1 MTATPTIEP
10 ITTARESAATG
21 STAAG
26 SAARVRPPWR
36 RVATPWVV
44 LALCLACFVH
54 GVRTIPT
61 SAFNQFGLLAGASPT
76 YAISIVLAALGFG
89 VAIRQRNSPAAVT
102 AIVAMVVCQRLPR
115 AISTEEPMYAW
126 TYKHLGVVDHVQQ
139 SHSLAH
145 GVDVYNGWPGLFAL
159 TAWLSDLTGVEPID
173 IAHGFTPVFCLALAA
188 LVYAAARAWRLTRD
202 QSLTATFLVVSLNWV
217 EQDYFAPQAFAILL
231 TVGILVLIG
240 LSRTRPAG
248 TLALVILFAALA
260 ISHQLTPYWVLGAA
274 CLLVLGRQLKPWW
287 VVLLMA
293 AALAAVLAYNF
304 DVVSQYTLFS
314 SDVTGNARTNGAGLT
329 GMAGQVVASWVMR
342 LLTVSMWGAT
352 ATVLLIRWRRRQP
365 VWALGVLALSPILI
379 LGGQSYGGE
388 AVFRVFLYSLVGC
401 AFVLAPALVGGL
413 RSRPAISVPA
423 FAVFLLVTVMAA
435 QASSA
440 NWYTNLIGAPQVA
453 ASEELLEGNVF
464 PAYVTPLV
472 PTWPERS
479 TGDYV
484 RFAEFTD
491 TYDHSL
497 MFVPGMRGRSFASDT
512 DYQQFMSVV
521 TGRDRPTYLVLSE
534 PMRAYGAY
542 FGMFPADSV
551 ANLRAH
557 VSTDPRWEV
566 VDDRPGAWVYLY
578 QEALR

>member
-1 MTATPTIEP
+1 MTAAQTMERD
-10 ITTARESAATG
+10 A
-21 STAAG
+21 TAAG
-26 SAARVRPPWR
+26 GPASGASSTPMRRTWRTAA
-36 RVATPWVV
+36 PWVL
-44 LALCLACFVH
+44 LALCAACFVH

-61 SAFNQFGLLAGASPT
+61 SAFSQFGLLVGASPT
-76 YAISIVLAALGFG
+76 YATSIVLAALGFG
-89 VAIRQRNSPAAVT
+89 VAIRQRNSFAAVT
-102 AIVAMVVCQRLPR
+102 AIIAMVICQRLPR
-115 AISTEEPMYAW
+115 AISTEAPMYAW

-139 SHSLAH
+139 SGSLAH

-159 TAWLSDLTGVEPID
+159 TAWLGELTGIEPID
-173 IAHGFTPVFCLALAA
+173 IAHGFTPVYCLALAG
-188 LVYAAARAWRLTRD
+188 LVYAAARAWQLTRD
-202 QSLTATFLVVSLNWV
+202 QGLVATFLVVSLNWV

-231 TVGILVLIG
+231 TVGILVLFG
-240 LSRTRPAG
+240 LSRTRPTG
-248 TLALVILFAALA
+248 TLALLILFAALA

-287 VVLLMA
+287 IVLLMGA
-293 AALAAVLAYNF
+293 TLAAVLVYNF

-314 SDVTGNARTNGAGLT
+314 GDVTGNARTNGAGQT

-342 LLTVSMWGAT
+342 LLTVSLWAAT
-352 ATVLLIRWRRRQP
+352 AAVLLVRWRRRQP

-401 AFVLAPALVGGL
+401 AFVLSPVLVSGL
-413 RSRPAISVPA
+413 RSRRRTFVPA
-423 FAVFLLVTVMAA
+423 LAALLVVTAMAA

-440 NWYTNLIGAPQVA
+440 NWYTNLIGEPQVA
-453 ASEELLEGNVF
+453 ASEEVLGGSVF

-472 PTWPERS
+472 PVWPERS

-484 RFAEFTD
+484 RFAQYTD

-497 MFVPGMRGRSFASDT
+497 MFVPGMRGRSFASGG
-512 DYQQFMSVV
+512 DYQLFMSVV

-542 FGMFPADSV
+542 FGLFPADSA
-551 ANLRAH
+551 ANLRSH

-566 VDDRPGAWVYLY
+566 VDERPGVWVYLY
-578 QEALR
+578 EEVSR